1 MSRMAATRKKHLKL
15 KAKRRTKEKTK
26 REKDEDVSSDE
37 LEWESKASEFYRAMG
52 RMRRS
57 IVDAQKT
64 CSEIESSLE
73 IRTRMQELEI
83 PLEDD
88 SQIEKIVSMPDNDWM
103 LEPTDEP
110 DLGAFEYTGRGFTIR
125 RGRQQQRR
133 MRFPKVSNY
142 EEVLEM
148 VKNIE
153 RREKI
158 GRPVALKTR

>member
-1 MSRMAATRKKHLKL
+1 MAATRKKHLKL
-15 KAKRRTKEKTK
+15 KAKREARVKTK
-26 REKDEDVSSDE
+26 RQKDEEISSDE
-37 LEWESKASEFYRAMG
+37 GEWESKASDFYRAMG
-52 RMRRS
+52 KMRRS

-88 SQIEKIVSMPDNDWM
+88 SQIEKIMSMPDNDWM
-103 LEPTDEP
+103 LEPLDEP

-133 MRFPKVSNY
+133 TRFSKVTNY

-148 VKNIE
+148 VKHIE

-158 GRPVALKTR
+158 GRPFAIKTR